1 MDVGA
6 ISSCHCCMVHARVHI
21 AHSATG
27 SARRGPGSTWW
38 QNFEDQTGF
47 RVSASFWPFCEVQAE
62 WVQCRCMAMQSGA
75 HPLRPSGSAW
85 QVQTSQRLAQHALVA
100 NARWQR
106 QVGQQRQ
113 GRSQQCI
120 LHELV
125 QEWVPR
131 LPTAKHR
138 SQRVKRVHQAKLHQV
153 VDSVVLPWLVKILLQ
168 RTCWRIHARHIHLC
182 TYMP

>member
-1 MDVGA
+1 MPV
-6 ISSCHCCMVHARVHI
+6 
-21 AHSATG
+21 
-27 SARRGPGSTWW
+27 
-38 QNFEDQTGF
+38 F
-47 RVSASFWPFCEVQAE
+47 FWPFCEVQAE
-62 WVQCRCMAMQSGA
+62 WVQCRYMAMQSEA

-85 QVQTSQRLAQHALVA
+85 QVQTLQRGAQHALVA

-106 QVGQQRQ
+106 QIGQQRQ

-138 SQRVKRVHQAKLHQV
+138 SQRVKMCTKQE
-153 VDSVVLPWLVKILLQ
+153 
-168 RTCWRIHARHIHLC
+168 RTK
-182 TYMP
+182 